1 MININLGEAEIVF
14 LSPGL
19 RVFPAQS
26 LTGGRAA
33 PADVVGPGGRLPGE
47 VVLHAGVLQLLP
59 APLVLHH
66 AGELLLHAA
75 HVGGVV
81 DVGGAGDELAKEQ
94 VPLVYGLEEE
104 GEREVTE
111 SSVLP
116 PCRPACS
123 TGRCWCTGWRSSA
136 PSLGWTSSPCCTS
149 PWTSPCSPWTAR
161 PLCECPGPRTS
172 WRCTWTTSRQITT
185 NTTSGISWPHYK
197 YVHTLFRLSF
207 TVLRLGTDTM

>member
-66 AGELLLHAA
+66 VRELVLHVHHVCGAVEVGSRGGELA
-75 HVGGVV
+75 
-81 DVGGAGDELAKEQ
+81 EEQ
-94 VPLVYGLEEE
+94 VPFVY
-104 GEREVTE
+104 
-111 SSVLP
+111 
-116 PCRPACS
+116 
-123 TGRCWCTGWRSSA
+123 
-136 PSLGWTSSPCCTS
+136 
-149 PWTSPCSPWTAR
+149 
-161 PLCECPGPRTS
+161 
-172 WRCTWTTSRQITT
+172 
-185 NTTSGISWPHYK
+185 
-197 YVHTLFRLSF
+197 
-207 TVLRLGTDTM
+207 